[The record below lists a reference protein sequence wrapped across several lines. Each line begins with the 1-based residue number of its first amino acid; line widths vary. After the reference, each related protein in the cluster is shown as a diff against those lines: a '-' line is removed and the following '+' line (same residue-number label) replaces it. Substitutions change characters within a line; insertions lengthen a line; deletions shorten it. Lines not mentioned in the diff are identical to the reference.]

1 MGMVKAMGV
10 NAMVAQRKRVTVEE
24 FMALP
29 DDGNRHELVRGEVRV
44 MPPSKGEHGFDEI
57 ALLAAIDRYLYDR
70 AIALGWEPR
79 QGIGAR
85 NRLVGRVGGGEL
97 GLRFA
102 VPDDP
107 SMVRGADG
115 VYVPPAQLAEV
126 AWDGR
131 EYFPAV
137 PALVIEVISATDR
150 ADQVNEKIQDYLIG
164 GARRVWC
171 VYPEQ
176 RRVHVHDAQAPVRVV
191 SGADSLTD
199 DDLLPGFA
207 LPLNLV
213 FAEP

>member
-1 MGMVKAMGV
+1 
-10 NAMVAQRKRVTVEE
+10 MVAQRKRVTVAE
-24 FMALP
+24 FMDLP

-70 AIALGWEPR
+70 AITLGWDPR

-107 SMVRGADG
+107 NMVRGADG
-115 VYVPPAQLAEV
+115 VYIPPAQLAAV
-126 AWDGR
+126 AWDGQ

-150 ADQVNEKIQDYLIG
+150 ADQVNEKIQDYLAG

-176 RRVHVHDAQAPVRVV
+176 RRVHVHDAQAPTRVV
-191 SGADSLTD
+191 SGADNLTD
-199 DDLLPGFA
+199 DELLPGFA

>member
-1 MGMVKAMGV
+1 
-10 NAMVAQRKRVTVEE
+10 MVAQRKRVTVAE
-24 FMALP
+24 FMDLP
-29 DDGNRHELVRGEVRV
+29 DDGDRHELVRGEVRV
-44 MPPSKGEHGFDEI
+44 TPLAEGEHGFVETAI
-57 ALLAAIDRYLYDR
+57 TAAIGRYLYDR
-70 AIALGWEPR
+70 AITLGWDPR
-79 QGIGAR
+79 QGIGVR

-107 SMVRGADG
+107 NMVRGADG
-115 VYVPPAQLAEV
+115 VYVPPAQLAAV
-126 AWDGR
+126 SWDGR

-150 ADQVNEKIQDYLIG
+150 ADQINEKIQDYLAG

-176 RRVHVHDAQAPVRVV
+176 RRVHVHDAQAPTRVV

-213 FAEP
+213 FAE

>member
-1 MGMVKAMGV
+1 MMKVSV
-10 NAMVAQRKRVTVEE
+10 MVAQRTRVTVAE
-24 FMALP
+24 FMDLP

-57 ALLAAIDRYLYDR
+57 AILAAIDRYLYDR
-70 AIALGWEPR
+70 AMSLGWEPR

-85 NRLVGRVGGGEL
+85 NRLVGRVGGEL

-107 SMVRGADG
+107 SMIRGADG
-115 VYVPPAQLAEV
+115 VYVPPEQLAEV
-126 AWDGR
+126 PWDGR

-150 ADQVNEKIQDYLIG
+150 ADQVNEKIQDYLDG

-176 RRVHVHDAQAPVRVV
+176 RRIHVHDAHTPVRVV
-191 SGADSLTD
+191 RGESGENGESSLTD
-199 DDLLPGFA
+199 DELLPGFA
-207 LPLNLV
+207 LPLNLI